1 MTSFLDLPN
10 ELIVAIA
17 SRLQKPYETLQLIL
31 ANHHIYHTCLYLLYK
46 HITLDFRAA
55 YRSSPKSVLTNYRSR
70 QVGQGYPHAAITR
83 LSSLLSQPGVHLG
96 LGVHVLD
103 LTLELNAKCPDYG
116 LRALLP
122 HLHNLRH
129 FRLSVERALNLDGKS
144 QMATLSARSLG
155 SALDPVRNTLKSLC
169 ICADHD
175 RAHRDRS
182 SIGDLRHLTSLE
194 SLSIQ
199 SHVLLGDRISNW
211 PTSLQHILPLSIQE
225 LLFDCRADGV
235 EANDGSWRYS
245 LNISAKR
252 AETVCFMLENV
263 LTRSPGALQDL
274 RNIILLVNGATPGA
288 PFPQSTE
295 YLFKW
300 WDNMQAKILEWGI
313 RIEMKT
319 FRSQGPLT
327 TNSSPF
333 RSDRRP
339 YYLETPFPCSQ
350 VKTFRV

>member
-17 SRLQKPYETLQLIL
+17 SHLQKPNETLQLIL
-31 ANHHIYHTCLYLLYK
+31 ANHHIYYTCLYILYK

-70 QVGQGYPHAAITR
+70 LVGQGYPHGAITR

-96 LGVHVLD
+96 SAVHVLD
-103 LTLELNAKCPDYG
+103 LNLELNAKCPDFG

-122 HLHNLRH
+122 HLDNLRH

-144 QMATLSARSLG
+144 RMATLSARSLG
-155 SALDPVRNTLKSLC
+155 SALDPIRKTLKTLC

-199 SHVLLGDRISNW
+199 SHVLFGDRLSNW
-211 PTSLQHILPLSIQE
+211 PISLHQVLPLSVQE

-235 EANDGSWRYS
+235 EANDGFWRYS
-245 LNISAKR
+245 LNVSARR
-252 AETVCFMLENV
+252 AETVCLMLEN
-263 LTRSPGALQDL
+263 LMTRTPGALQDL
-274 RNIILLVNGATPGA
+274 RSITLLLNGAQFGH
-288 PFPQSTE
+288 PFPQRIASR
-295 YLFKW
+295 FKW
-300 WDNMQAKILEWGI
+300 WDNIHAKVLERGM
-313 RIEMKT
+313 RIELKT
-319 FRSQGPLT
+319 FRPRGLLT

-333 RSDRRP
+333 PSDRRP
-339 YYLETPFPCSQ
+339 YYLETPFPG
-350 VKTFRV
+350 VR